1 MQRGSLFQSTRQS
14 GQSVWEY
21 RWRDRSSG
29 APVYRRIVIGTIQE
43 YPTIANARSAV
54 HALLLENNSRDPRLL
69 TDSLTMSQLVEHYRQ
84 VELNPDN
91 TWKSYSTKQAYAI
104 YLKRWIV
111 PRWGTCRLGTINP
124 VAVESWLRQLPLAR
138 GSCAKIR
145 NLMSVLFNHARRYE
159 LFNNNPIQLVRQSGK
174 RRGVPCILQENE
186 IRQILEAVDSLTHIL
201 IFTVATTG
209 LRQSELFGLRWS
221 DIDFDNRQIN
231 IARSVVHG
239 HINNC
244 KTESS
249 AKPVPMGRQLSQMLI
264 EWRTKCKFP
273 APDDW
278 VFAST
283 RARGEHPLWGQTIMR
298 KHVQAAAKDLGIQ
311 KRIGWHTFRHSYST
325 LLRSIG
331 TDIKVQQDLLRHSS
345 ARMTLDTYTQSI
357 TAAKLQA
364 QEAVMSV
371 LAVPRPAP

>member
-1 MQRGSLFQSTRQS
+1 MQRGSLFQSRRKG
-14 GQSVWEY
+14 GQIVWEY

-29 APVYRRIVIGTIQE
+29 TLVYRRIVIGTIQE
-43 YPTIANARSAV
+43 YPATTDARSAV
-54 HALLLENNSRDPRLL
+54 HALLLENNPNDPRLL
-69 TDSLTMSQLVEHYRQ
+69 TDSLTMLQLVEHYRQ
-84 VELNPDN
+84 RELNPDN

-111 PRWGTCRLGTINP
+111 PRWGTCRLRTIKP

-159 LFNNNPIQLVRQSGK
+159 LFDSNPIQLVRQSGK

-221 DIDFDNRQIN
+221 DIDFDNGQIN
-231 IARSVVHG
+231 VARSVVHG

-249 AKPVPMGRQLSQMLI
+249 AKPVPMGRQLSQMLQD
-264 EWRTKCKFP
+264 WRTKSKFP

-283 RARGEHPLWGQTIMR
+283 RARGEHPLWGQTVMR

-311 KRIGWHTFRHSYST
+311 KRIGWHTFRHSY
-325 LLRSIG
+325 
-331 TDIKVQQDLLRHSS
+331 
-345 ARMTLDTYTQSI
+345 
-357 TAAKLQA
+357 
-364 QEAVMSV
+364 
-371 LAVPRPAP
+371 